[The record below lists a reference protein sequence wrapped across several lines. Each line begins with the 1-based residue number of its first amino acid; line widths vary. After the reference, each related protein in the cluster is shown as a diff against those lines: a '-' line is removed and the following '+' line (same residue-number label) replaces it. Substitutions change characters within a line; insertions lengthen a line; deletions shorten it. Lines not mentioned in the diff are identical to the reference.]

1 VSFAVDN
8 AALLGLMYSVKH
20 EADAS
25 EALIEAGRGSMRAV
39 VTLFAE
45 AQAAGAVRPDPPERL
60 ALVVFASV
68 HGVAALA
75 TGDLLDGVSVEEATA
90 ATVDVLL
97 QAIGT
102 GAGVRNGT

>member
-1 VSFAVDN
+1 
-8 AALLGLMYSVKH
+8 
-20 EADAS
+20 
-25 EALIEAGRGSMRAV
+25 V
-39 VTLFAE
+39 VL
-45 AQAAGAVRPDPPERL
+45 PDRPERL

-75 TGDLLDGVSVEEATA
+75 TGDLLDGVTVEEATA

-102 GAGVRNGT
+102 GAEVRNSS